1 MNSIVIC
8 LIVTIAIVWG
18 IGYLDFPHTFV
29 ARILTLIRGKEVT
42 PDRIKLP
49 KLLCCHLCCT
59 FWCTLVI
66 LLIMS
71 PHLCWFSMIFAFSTK
86 YILYA
91 IQLLDR
97 VLTKVF
103 ILLERLCNKI

>member
-8 LIVTIAIVWG
+8 LIVTVAIVWG

-42 PDRIKLP
+42 PDRVKLP
-49 KLLCCHLCCT
+49 KLFECPLCCT
-59 FWCTLVI
+59 MWCTLVI

-71 PHLCWFSMIFAFSTK
+71 PHLCWFSIIFAFSTK

-91 IQLLDR
+91 IQLIDRLLTKIFILFDR
-97 VLTKVF
+97 V
-103 ILLERLCNKI
+103 IGKI